1 MDIFLIAG
9 IIAGFAAVLL
19 GMVLKGANIAL
30 LFSGEALLIIFGGT
44 IAATANS
51 FPKKEFLNI
60 PKIFGVLFKERT
72 DIDPIAIINKIVEM
86 SQATRKNGI
95 LALEGDIQQM
105 ENKFMKKGFE
115 MVVDGMDPEYIRE
128 VLDTE
133 IESMEE
139 RHRVGASVFTTA
151 GSSAPT
157 LGVLGAVVGLIG
169 ALGDLKDTDKL
180 GESIAGA
187 FVATLFGIF
196 VGYVFCHPAASRLK
210 RKSAE
215 EIKTMYIIVEGVLA
229 IQEGK
234 NSKAIQMKLAGMLD
248 PKQREALEAAVG
260 NAEGSK

>member
-1 MDIFLIAG
+1 MDIFLVIGIVAG
-9 IIAGFAAVLL
+9 LAAVLL
-19 GMVLKGANIAL
+19 GMVLKGANLAL
-30 LFSGEALLIIFGGT
+30 LLSGEAMLIIFGGT
-44 IAATANS
+44 TAAIMNS

-60 PKIFGVLFKERT
+60 PKIVGVLFKDRT
-72 DIDPIAIINKIVEM
+72 DVDPIEIINKIVEM

-95 LALEGDIQQM
+95 LALEADIQQM

-139 RHRVGASVFTTA
+139 RHRLGSTIFSTA
-151 GSSAPT
+151 GGAAPT

-169 ALGDLKDTDKL
+169 ALGDLKDTEKL

-196 VGYVFCHPAASRLK
+196 VGYVVCHPFASRLK

-215 EIKTMYIIVEGVLA
+215 EVATMNIIVEGVLA

-234 NSKAIQMKLAGMLD
+234 NSKAIQMKLAGMLG
-248 PKQREALEAAVG
+248 PKQREALESG
-260 NAEGSK
+260 NPEGNK